1 MNVDAA
7 SPVIATALA
16 AIQQAL
22 ASGGDLLTALLPA
35 SEQRGLRAAA
45 MARRFD
51 RAMFDELIAPA
62 AGATPELLARLL
74 DVGAVQPTPGRSGW
88 FALDEKR
95 RAHWLGVGA
104 AAGTDTD
111 TLAVGAPMWTR
122 LHKQLADAFAA
133 LGPDAELEQ
142 LYHRLMLRQG
152 QAEAHWRALYASA
165 CERFD
170 LARCESLLDLL
181 SQTARFISP
190 DLASLMTRE
199 RGLLGARAALADDY
213 FRTGRYLERRQV
225 LAAFESL
232 LADPQRFILQMHA
245 PGGSGKT
252 LFLCW
257 LGARWC
263 LPRGVPIARVDF
275 DFLGDSERA
284 LAPVFLLGK
293 LAERLDTQ
301 LPGAPFFELLRDMAE
316 ERRRSLA
323 PHGGAPLADDGVQA
337 RLVTLDAEVRER
349 LARTLVERC
358 AGQSVVLVL
367 DTLEEATLKHQ
378 VNVLDVVEAISA
390 VRQRVQE
397 LAPAPHAPRL
407 LLILAGRY
415 TLAEQYPL
423 VQARFASQVLA
434 CEVTPFDDAESRS
447 YLQRRLTGIKPPSDP
462 LLAAVVQRAHG
473 SPFKLSL
480 YADILLTTPDLDV
493 AGLGRGVDVD
503 MLYLIERVLKRIAD
517 PRLRW
522 LLRYGVLARRLT
534 RSFVDHVLL
543 RAMRRAWRGD
553 LRGDDPAFDG
563 VAHKDWPALWAGPSG
578 AAQRKLDTDALWRQ
592 LRDYASASSW
602 VSVDAQVSDA
612 VVIQPVVSHPMRR
625 ALLQR
630 DRPVVEQIH
639 RAAMAYARSTA
650 SQRSDAERLAEL
662 SYHDFQLHRA
672 AAAPAWL
679 RRLQQWQLDDE
690 VVEALALLV
699 LSRDLADSE
708 ATPDAPALV
717 PPWAR
722 AHALFALAELHA
734 QRGRISEDSS
744 QAVKHLMQARQQLA
758 QFDAIKLPSAAP
770 QPGLAQRGQLRL
782 ALAADAD
789 QKRAALR
796 ELEDALR
803 QRLDP
808 ELRSQVLLALER
820 GYRTLDAPRAR
831 EFGRQWGRLVWR
843 QGDAESYAES
853 VQAEINQCLR
863 EAAPRQA
870 LRLSL
875 QAQADVSPAQPRWR
889 SRSDARAAKRYLAQG
904 VPQLL
909 EAAGLSDAALR
920 LQLQQMAAQRAEP
933 GSSARRLQDI
943 EHAELVLA
951 AGDAGSA
958 RALASAALQVDPTPS
973 SAHHKPAASALT
985 LRALRVL
992 AQAARSLLDHS
1003 AALDAMSQAMAMQAE
1018 LGEHFDEVRTRLSI
1032 ARVYLF
1038 DLGNLRLAA
1047 EHLQDNEDAL
1057 SGEDIELRVE
1067 HLLMRSALHDR
1078 MGQEASS
1085 QQLLAQARG
1094 LLAQVP
1100 SERWRVRMQL
1110 AVGGLALNDA
1120 ATRIEQAQALAD
1132 ALEGV
1137 DYVGLRLQ
1145 SMRELRHLKPLVAL
1159 PASLVRRLDRLC
1171 QVQAL
1176 KLPSQQRLLP
1186 GDRIRLAMQRA
1197 EMLRVLTLPEQ
1208 AAQELRGLRA
1218 LVAAQEPQPWQRQL
1232 ALCCDR
1238 LGLAP
1243 TEVLPANW
1251 LTRLLITQKR
1261 WRGFCAVVRA
1271 EAADRAARAGESE
1284 AAAKLLKHALREI
1297 EQPGM
1302 LPASWQVLALASQ
1315 LALASR
1321 QPKLFAELDVKA
1333 NVQRAQHIGETLG
1346 MPAALMPGGAP
1357 VAPHSAP
1364 QVVAATG
1371 LAAGGATAKA
1381 AGAAA
1386 AVGAESLEPA
1396 AAIGLR
1402 MFDADSVTRVAY
1414 LHSGQMQ
1421 ERRNTPLHAPFTDM
1435 LAEFGAGRFSEAA
1448 SWELVSRLGAM
1459 GDRFGCELA
1468 ACALPEMVQERL
1480 QHVHRS
1486 GAAPVELLIEH
1497 RQPGMHAMP
1506 WELMV
1511 PALLPAQAP
1520 VRSLTLNAAVQRFW
1534 RAPAMSGLQPRIAWV
1549 QTALGLLGRG
1559 KLVADGRLGPA
1570 TAQLLRSWQQ
1580 SAGVE
1585 VSGVADDASVAALQ
1599 RQLTSSLIVPS
1610 ASPPR
1615 SGAVL
1620 LIKPMHATEQRTQ
1633 RGLSTGG
1640 ADLEY
1645 FYRHEGAQ
1653 LEVLDQPDLER
1664 LRQLLARQAWTAIH
1678 IATPIAQ
1685 SRSSRELSLQFAA
1698 DAQSA
1703 HTTVFGASVLAR
1715 LMQGLPAKF
1724 APPLLVI
1731 ESPRPTSR
1739 DETIRQLLQRNA
1751 FAAHVFEY
1759 GKLPAVVAMGLA
1771 PPKVQHRYS
1780 GALVQTLFEGLAPAE
1795 LVQRLRQAD
1804 PERGTAGSER
1814 DLVELLPSAGIAL
1827 FARDALTM
1835 PLTTEM
1841 S

>member
-1 MNVDAA
+1 MSIDVA
-7 SPVIATALA
+7 SPVIASALA

-22 ASGGDLLTALLPA
+22 TSGGDLLTALLPA

-45 MARRFD
+45 LARRFD
-51 RAMFDELIAPA
+51 RAMFDELMAPA
-62 AGATPELLARLL
+62 ADATPEMLERLL

-88 FALDEKR
+88 YALDDKR
-95 RAHWLGVGA
+95 RAHWLDLGV
-104 AAGTDTD
+104 AAGSDSDDLT
-111 TLAVGAPMWTR
+111 VGAPKWTQ
-122 LHKQLADAFAA
+122 LHQQLADAFAA
-133 LGPDAELEQ
+133 RGPDAEIER
-142 LYHRLMLRQG
+142 LYHRLILRQS
-152 QAEAHWRALYASA
+152 QAEAHWRELYASA
-165 CERFD
+165 CECFD

-181 SQTARFISP
+181 GQTARFISP
-190 DLASLMTRE
+190 ELASVMTRE

-225 LAAFESL
+225 LADFESL
-232 LADPQRFILQMHA
+232 LTDPQRFILQMHA

-263 LPRGVPIARVDF
+263 LPRGMPIARVDF
-275 DFLGDSERA
+275 DFLDDAERA

-301 LPGAPFFELLRDMAE
+301 LPGAPLFELLRDIAE
-316 ERRRSLA
+316 ERRRCLA
-323 PHGGAPLADDGVQA
+323 PEGGEGVQA
-337 RLVTLDAEVRER
+337 RLAALEAEVRER

-358 AGQSVVLVL
+358 AGTSVVLVL

-390 VRQRVQE
+390 VRRRVQE
-397 LAPAPHAPRL
+397 LAPAPHAPKL

-434 CEVTPFDDAESRS
+434 CEVTPFDDAESRG
-447 YLQRRLTGIKPPSDP
+447 YLQRRLTGIEPPSDAV
-462 LLAAVVQRAHG
+462 LAAVVQRAHG

-503 MLYLIERVLKRIAD
+503 MLYLIERVLKRITDA
-517 PRLRW
+517 RLRW

-543 RAMRRAWRGD
+543 RAMRSAWRGD
-553 LRGDDPAFDG
+553 LRSDDPAQDG

-578 AAQRKLDTDALWRQ
+578 AAQRKLDTDVLWRQ
-592 LRDYASASSW
+592 LREYASASSW
-602 VSVDAQVSDA
+602 VSVDAQVSEA

-630 DRPVVEQIH
+630 DRPVVEQVH
-639 RAAMAYARSTA
+639 RAAMAYARSSAAT
-650 SQRSDAERLAEL
+650 RSDAERLAEL
-662 SYHDFQLHRA
+662 SYHDFQLHGA

-679 RRLQQWQLDDE
+679 RRVQQWQLDDE

-708 ATPDAPALV
+708 ATPGAPALV

-722 AHALFALAELHA
+722 AHALFALAEMHA

-758 QFDAIKLPSAAP
+758 QFDAIALPGNAP

-803 QRLDP
+803 QRP
-808 ELRSQVLLALER
+808 EAELRSQVLLALER

-853 VQAEINQCLR
+853 VQAEVDQCLR

-875 QAQADVSPAQPRWR
+875 QAQDDLSPAQPRWR
-889 SRSDARAAKRYLAQG
+889 SRSAAGAAKRSLAQG
-904 VPQLL
+904 MPQLL

-920 LQLQQMAAQRAEP
+920 LQLQQMAVRGAEP
-933 GSSARRLQDI
+933 GSSARRLQHV

-958 RALASAALQVDPTPS
+958 RALASAALHAGPEPS
-973 SAHHKPAASALT
+973 SAHHKPATSALK

-992 AQAARSLLDHS
+992 AQAARSLLDHG
-1003 AALDAMSQAMAMQAE
+1003 AALDAMSQAMSMQAE
-1018 LGEHFDEVRTRLSI
+1018 LGEHFDEVRTRLSM

-1057 SGEDIELRVE
+1057 SGEDIELRAE

-1132 ALEGV
+1132 TLEGV

-1145 SMRELRHLKPLVAL
+1145 SMRELRHVRPLVAL
-1159 PASLVRRLDRLC
+1159 PASLVRHLDRLC
-1171 QVQAL
+1171 QVQPL

-1186 GDRIRLAMQRA
+1186 GDRIRLVMQRA
-1197 EMLRVLTLPEQ
+1197 EMLRVLTLPER
-1208 AAQELRGLRA
+1208 AVQELRGLRA

-1271 EAADRAARAGESE
+1271 EAADRAARAGEAE
-1284 AAAKLLKHALREI
+1284 AAAKLLKHALRELD
-1297 EQPGM
+1297 QPGM
-1302 LPASWQVLALASQ
+1302 LPASWQALALASQ

-1321 QPKLFAELDVKA
+1321 QPKLFADLDVKA
-1333 NVQRAQHIGETLG
+1333 NVQRARHIGETLG
-1346 MPAALMPGGAP
+1346 MPGALMPASAP
-1357 VAPHSAP
+1357 VAP
-1364 QVVAATG
+1364 QVVAAG
-1371 LAAGGATAKA
+1371 LATAKA
-1381 AGAAA
+1381 TGAAA

-1396 AAIGLR
+1396 AAMGLR
-1402 MFDADSVTRVAY
+1402 IFDADSVTRVAY
-1414 LHSGQMQ
+1414 LHSGQMH
-1421 ERRNTPLHAPFTDM
+1421 ERRNTPLQAPICAM

-1459 GDRFGCELA
+1459 GFGFGRELA

-1480 QHVHRS
+1480 RHVYSS
-1486 GAAPVELLIEH
+1486 GLPPLELLIEH

-1506 WELMV
+1506 WELML
-1511 PALLPAQAP
+1511 PTLLPMQSP
-1520 VRSLTLNAAVQRFW
+1520 VRALTLHGAVQRVW
-1534 RAPAMSGLQPRIAWV
+1534 RAPALSGLQPRIAWV
-1549 QTALGLLGRG
+1549 QTALGLLGQG
-1559 KLVADGRLGPA
+1559 KLVVDGQLGAA
-1570 TAQLLRSWQQ
+1570 TAQALRAWQQ

-1599 RQLTSSLIVPS
+1599 TQLTAKRSVPS

-1620 LIKPMHATEQRTQ
+1620 LIKPMHAAEQRTQ

-1645 FYRHEGAQ
+1645 LYRGEGAQ

-1664 LRQLLARQAWTAIH
+1664 LRGLLARQAWTAIH

-1698 DAQSA
+1698 DAHSA
-1703 HTTVFGASVLAR
+1703 HTTVLGASVVAR
-1715 LMQGLPAKF
+1715 LMEGLPTKF

-1771 PPKVQHRYS
+1771 PPQMQHRYS
-1780 GALVQTLFEGLAPAE
+1780 STLVQNLFEGLTPAE

-1804 PERGTAGSER
+1804 PERGAAGSER

-1835 PLTTEM
+1835 PLMTEM